1 MEFDRV
7 GDLFGRAQWDPL
19 DRLRELEADMEDFDR
34 LQAAARASNGG
45 SRSAPHA
52 GSSPR
57 RIPTRAGR
65 RPECV
70 RSIGR
75 R

>member
-7 GDLFGRAQWDPL
+7 GDLFDRERWDPL
-19 DRLRELEADMEDFDR
+19 ERLRELEADMEDFDR
-34 LQAAARASNGG
+34 LQAAARASRSG
-45 SRSAPHA
+45 SRPAPHA
-52 GSSPR
+52 GSSQR

-65 RPECV
+65 RPECA